1 MIIHVTVVA
10 KRVEKLV
17 ANTSLG
23 ENKIEGYFQSDI
35 NTNKLIRTLD

>member
-23 ENKIEGYFQSDI
+23 ENKIEGYFQSDKQR
-35 NTNKLIRTLD
+35 NDS